1 MSKKIV
7 SHVVGLS
14 LSALLGICAVTLPV
28 FIFSMRHY
36 NAPLFPIIRT
46 GVEGM
51 TWLTFVILFVGG
63 IILGRFFS
71 IRPLLLGMFSMA
83 AMPVLAILE
92 MIVAPE
98 SHNLF
103 PVEFFLY
110 AVVSMVTVGGIFLG
124 HRIRYKMFKNKS

>member
-1 MSKKIV
+1 
-7 SHVVGLS
+7 
-14 LSALLGICAVTLPV
+14 
-28 FIFSMRHY
+28 
-36 NAPLFPIIRT
+36 
-46 GVEGM
+46 M